1 MAKKATGKWPRVQF
15 EITCHTCNDKF
26 KFSIYYG
33 QSTVWGN
40 QCADKLARWAFH
52 EGHDVDVI
60 YEFYDGHNLG
70 ATE

>member
-1 MAKKATGKWPRVQF
+1 MAKAATGKWPRVQF
-15 EITCHTCNDKF
+15 EIHCRTCDDQF

-33 QSTVWGN
+33 QSTVWGH

-60 YEFYDGHNLG
+60 YEFYDGYKLG
-70 ATE
+70 ATA